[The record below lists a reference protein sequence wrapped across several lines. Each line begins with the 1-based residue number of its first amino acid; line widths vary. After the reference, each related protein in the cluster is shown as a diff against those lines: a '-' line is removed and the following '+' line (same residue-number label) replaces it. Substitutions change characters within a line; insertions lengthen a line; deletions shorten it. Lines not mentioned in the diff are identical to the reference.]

1 MARIRTIKP
10 EFPQSETIGKLSREA
25 RLLFIQLWTLADD
38 EGRAR
43 AASRM
48 LASLLYPYDDD
59 APGLM
64 DGWLAELERHGC
76 ITRYVVE
83 GATYLQI
90 DNWLKHQKIDR
101 PTPSRLPVVSEATRL
116 LASPR
121 EPSSTDL
128 GPSTHFSWNVSRD
141 SRSG

>member
-64 DGWLAELERHGC
+64 DDWLAQLEHHGC
-76 ITRYVVE
+76 NHPLR
-83 GATYLQI
+83 G
-90 DNWLKHQKIDR
+90 
-101 PTPSRLPVVSEATRL
+101 
-116 LASPR
+116 
-121 EPSSTDL
+121 
-128 GPSTHFSWNVSRD
+128 
-141 SRSG
+141 